1 MNKKWK
7 RLGALVLGIGLAC
20 SMTACGC
27 GGGAGDVDENFE
39 DNDEFYTIKWYMP
52 VNTIQAPA
60 DLGVVQQKV
69 NEYLRDKINAAV
81 QITAYNFSE
90 YTGKLNTKVANAE
103 EFDLIWTDFESLPRY
118 NEMEALYP
126 LDNLMPK
133 YAPNAWKKF
142 PKEFWDQVRNPEDGK
157 IYSVI
162 NNQILPRT
170 FGMEVR
176 DNDYYKEYLL
186 ANSQTVLG
194 KSTSDPFEVQH
205 KVADFYTLSQKLD
218 FMENYLAWLRANKSG
233 QNESC
238 GGITW
243 GMELL
248 YVLESLGFDSLG
260 MSMSVPGVVRA
271 DATGKPVVVNQF
283 ETEEFKTLINK
294 MAEWYQEGY
303 IPANIANG
311 SYSQT
316 TTDMG
321 SSRTWTPYY
330 TAKFTQGGKTRY
342 REIMR
347 FGAPYYVSSYISGTM
362 WSVSA
367 TSANPARTL
376 KFIDLMHSDPYL
388 HNLLKLGI
396 EGTHYKVDSNGQAHQ
411 ETKSSRYNLEGV
423 RWIFG
428 DETIGMTLDSQ
439 PKNLYNEVKKINKNT
454 PLSQTIG
461 FAFDR
466 LGSLSDGTSVMTAI
480 QLSSQVVTKY
490 ISNLGNG
497 EQLTKNKNYY
507 NEFMAELDKN
517 YCKQIIAEKQR
528 QLDEWLANK

>member
-1 MNKKWK
+1 MKKNFK
-7 RLGALVLGIGLAC
+7 RLGALALCAGLVC
-20 SMTACGC
+20 SMAAC
-27 GGGAGDVDENFE
+27 GGGGGGGGYVDETFQ

-52 VNTIQAPA
+52 ISSMQAPA

-81 QITAYNFSE
+81 NIVAYNFGE
-90 YTGKLNTKVANAE
+90 YAGKLNTKVANAE
-103 EFDLIWTDFESLPRY
+103 EFDLLWTDFESIARY

-126 LDNLMPK
+126 LDSLLPT
-133 YAPNAWKKF
+133 YAPNAWEKF
-142 PKEFWDQVRNPEDGK
+142 PTEFWDQVRNPEDGK

-162 NNQILPRT
+162 NNQILPRS

-186 ANSQTVLG
+186 ASANTVLG
-194 KSTSDPFEVQH
+194 KTTTDPYEVQD
-205 KVADFYTLSQKLD
+205 KVADTYTLAGKLD
-218 FMENYLAWLRANKSG
+218 FMENYLAWLRVNKNG
-233 QNESC
+233 ENESC

-248 YVLESLGFDSLG
+248 YVMESLGFDSLG
-260 MSMSVPGVVRA
+260 MSMAVPGVVRA

-294 MAEWYQEGY
+294 LAEWYNEGY
-303 IPANIANG
+303 IPANVASG

-316 TTDMG
+316 STDLG
-321 SSRTWTPYY
+321 SSRTWTPNYV
-330 TAKFTQGGKTRY
+330 TAFTQGGKKRY
-342 REIMR
+342 REVMR
-347 FGAPYYVSSYISGTM
+347 FGDPNYIASYISGTM

-376 KFIDLMHSDPYL
+376 KFIDLLHTDSYL

-396 EGTHYKVDSNGQAHQ
+396 EGTHYTVDDNGQAHQ
-411 ETKSSRYNLEGV
+411 ENKSSRYNLESV

-428 DETIGMTLDSQ
+428 DETIGMTLDTQ
-439 PKNLYNEVKKINKNT
+439 AKDVYEQVKKINDET

-461 FAFDR
+461 FVFNRFAND
-466 LGSLSDGTSVMTAI
+466 DIVTNI

-490 ISNLGNG
+490 ISNLGCG
-497 EQLTKNKNYY
+497 EQLTKDTDYY
-507 NEFMAELDKN
+507 NKFIAEL
-517 YCKQIIAEKQR
+517 KQNGCDELIEEKQK
-528 QLDEWLANK
+528 QLDAWLASK